1 MTTAAQTGVI
11 VPSFNLRDR
20 MGKCLEVAEFS
31 VADMATVLGVSRQ
44 TVNNW
49 LSGRYKPQRATLVAW
64 ALATGVD
71 LTWLETGQAPAEPGP
86 DEGIGTPPGT
96 RTLNPLINTR
106 RLRAVAA

>member
-1 MTTAAQTGVI
+1 MEG
-11 VPSFNLRDR
+11 
-20 MGKCLEVAEFS
+20 
-31 VADMATVLGVSRQ
+31 ADMAKVLSVTPRTVSNYVTGKS
-44 TVNNW
+44 TP
-49 LSGRYKPQRATLVAW
+49 SRATIVAW
-64 ALATGVD
+64 ALATGVS